1 MILYPAVDILDGRAV
16 RLVQGEF
23 DDVTRYH
30 DDPVDAA
37 RAWLDAG
44 ARALHVVDLDG
55 ARAGSPRHT
64 TTLHEIASLS
74 DVPIQLGGG
83 IRSPEHV
90 STALENGASRVV
102 IGTAAYRDPSFLDAV
117 VSEHGDR
124 VAVAVDVRGGRVSAA
139 GWTEDTGLDPL
150 SAIDSLAA
158 RGVRSFVYT
167 NVDRDG
173 MLSGPDLDE
182 ARRVA
187 ERVSGSLVWSGGVG
201 DLSHLT
207 ALSELPIEGVIVGKA
222 LYEGRFSVA
231 EGQAALEP
239 APPSPSPSPGG

>member
-1 MILYPAVDILDGRAV
+1 VILYPAVDILDGRAV

-23 DDVTRYH
+23 SDSTRYY

-55 ARAGSPRHT
+55 ARAGAPQHT
-64 TTLHEIASLS
+64 STLAQIAALS
-74 DVPIQLGGG
+74 DVPVQIGGG
-83 IRSPEHV
+83 IRSPAHV
-90 STALENGASRVV
+90 SAALENGASRVV
-102 IGTAAYRDPSFLDAV
+102 IGTAAYRDRSFLDDAV
-117 VSEHGDR
+117 SSFGDR

-150 SAIDSLAA
+150 EAMDLLATA
-158 RGVRSFVYT
+158 GVRNWIYT

-173 MLSGPDLDE
+173 MLTGPDLEE
-182 ARRVA
+182 ARTVTNRVQ
-187 ERVSGSLVWSGGVG
+187 GSLIWSGGVG
-201 DLSHLT
+201 EVSHLR

-222 LYEGRFSVA
+222 LYEGRFTVA
-231 EGQAALEP
+231 DGQAALDP
-239 APPSPSPSPGG
+239 APSGPAPGG

>member
-1 MILYPAVDILDGRAV
+1 VILYPAVDILDGRAV

-23 DDVTRYH
+23 SDSTRYY

-55 ARAGSPRHT
+55 ARAGAPANLPALSA
-64 TTLHEIASLS
+64 ICSLS
-74 DVPIQLGGG
+74 DVPVQVGGG
-83 IRSPEHV
+83 IRSAAHV
-90 STALENGASRVV
+90 SAALENGASRVV
-102 IGTAAYRDPSFLDAV
+102 IGTAAYRDRSFLDDAV
-117 VSEHGDR
+117 SSFGDR

-150 SAIDSLAA
+150 EAMDLLATA
-158 RGVRSFVYT
+158 GVRNWIYT

-173 MLSGPDLDE
+173 MLTGPDLDE
-182 ARRVA
+182 ARIVA
-187 ERVSGSLVWSGGVG
+187 DRVSGSLIWSGGVG
-201 DLSHLT
+201 EVSHLH

-222 LYEGRFSVA
+222 LYEGRFTVA
-231 EGQAALEP
+231 EGQAALDSGL
-239 APPSPSPSPGG
+239 AAGRGA